1 VAAGP
6 VYGYFIAWNPAPPLN
21 APVVNAQSSA
31 IAKRV
36 TLAQP
41 LGPSRGEGK
50 QSLLGICV
58 GHVLPC
64 TLIPDA

>member
-1 VAAGP
+1 VRIGAAD
-6 VYGYFIAWNPAPPLN
+6 FESFRAEH
-21 APVVNAQSSA
+21 
-31 IAKRV
+31 AKRV
-36 TLAQP
+36 TLSQP

-50 QSLLGICV
+50 RSLLGICI

>member
-1 VAAGP
+1 MGVSPKPELAESAR
-6 VYGYFIAWNPAPPLN
+6 
-21 APVVNAQSSA
+21 VVRIGAVDFESFFRA
-31 IAKRV
+31 EHAKRV

-64 TLIPDA
+64 PLVPDA